1 MPVREPARHE
11 RPLIDEAALVAARD
25 ADRILLAARE
35 SGLARWAEFFDT
47 LPDHLRDGELKEL
60 RSVAMRARSAF
71 GAKDSVRDAL
81 PADLTEPFL
90 ADIDRLLKVL
100 AREAMERRLEA

>member
-1 MPVREPARHE
+1 MPLREPARHE

-25 ADRILLAARE
+25 ADRILFAARE
-35 SGLARWAEFFDT
+35 RGLSLWAEFFDS

-60 RSVAMRARSAF
+60 RAVAMRARSAF

-100 AREAMERRLEA
+100 AREALERRLEA

>member
-25 ADRILLAARE
+25 ADRILVAARGR
-35 SGLARWAEFFDT
+35 GLARWAEFFDK
-47 LPDHLRDGELKEL
+47 LPDHLRDGDLKEL
-60 RSVAMRARSAF
+60 RTVAMRARSAF